1 MHMSLWTG
9 LLAGLSLA
17 ACSTPV
23 SPRVTPAAKAASLED
38 IKQDVSDSAAA
49 PARTL
54 AMFTPGPD
62 QACYDRATMGS
73 TMVVDAHNH
82 FRPFGGPA
90 IPFPETVSYLERT
103 GVLFANVYGIGQ
115 SLPVETGCTYYLDC
129 VGTPARPS
137 LQNDIV
143 NAANVID
150 YAPENV
156 VLTLSMTFPDLSR
169 PQDIPAQIEQLDRS
183 YSGMFRW
190 MGEVNLVKQ
199 ALMGNAHQPTP
210 EDVLE
215 GWAPFMQT
223 LRERSMPIAIHSDL
237 GSDETPDQYL
247 ALFEKV
253 LELYPDNTIVWMH
266 MGLSKELTTL
276 PAESHIATMTRL
288 LDAYPNLY
296 LDISW
301 RVVAD
306 AYFDTP
312 EKKAA
317 YVAFFNAYP
326 DRILTGTDFVAARAK
341 DFSVYEEEVAVN
353 SAILANLDDE
363 AFRQIALGESYF
375 RLLDMPYAAPE
386 ICEAG

>member
-1 MHMSLWTG
+1 
-9 LLAGLSLA
+9 
-17 ACSTPV
+17 
-23 SPRVTPAAKAASLED
+23 
-38 IKQDVSDSAAA
+38 
-49 PARTL
+49 
-54 AMFTPGPD
+54 
-62 QACYDRATMGS
+62 
-73 TMVVDAHNH
+73 
-82 FRPFGGPA
+82 
-90 IPFPETVSYLERT
+90 
-103 GVLFANVYGIGQ
+103 
-115 SLPVETGCTYYLDC
+115 
-129 VGTPARPS
+129 
-137 LQNDIV
+137 
-143 NAANVID
+143 
-150 YAPENV
+150 
-156 VLTLSMTFPDLSR
+156 
-169 PQDIPAQIEQLDRS
+169 
-183 YSGMFRW
+183 MFRW

-301 RVVAD
+301 RVVPD

-375 RLLDMPYAAPE
+375 RLLDMP
-386 ICEAG
+386 

>member
-1 MHMSLWTG
+1 MRITLA
-9 LLAGLSLA
+9 AGLAAGLGLSACTTDISLRQDA
-17 ACSTPV
+17 AQ
-23 SPRVTPAAKAASLED
+23 AASKEGGNEAS
-38 IKQDVSDSAAA
+38 SDAVAE
-49 PARTL
+49 PPVRTL
-54 AMFTPGPD
+54 AMFRPGPD

-73 TMVVDAHNH
+73 NMVVDAHNH

-90 IPFPETVSYLERT
+90 IPFPETVSYMERT

-129 VGTPARPS
+129 IGTPARPS
-137 LQNDIV
+137 LQNDIA
-143 NAANVID
+143 NAANLID
-150 YAPENV
+150 YAPESV

-169 PQDIPAQIEQLDRS
+169 PEQVPAEIERLDQ
-183 YSGMFRW
+183 YYNGMFRW
-190 MGEVNLVKQ
+190 VGEVNLVKQ
-199 ALMGNAHQPTP
+199 ALMGNAHAAAP
-210 EDVLE
+210 EAVLKD
-215 GWAPFMQT
+215 WAPFMQT

-237 GSDETPDQYL
+237 GSDETPDAYL
-247 ALFEKV
+247 PLFEKV
-253 LELYPDNTIVWMH
+253 LELYPDNVIVWMH

-276 PAESHIATMTRL
+276 PVKTHIETMTRL

-301 RVVAD
+301 RVVPD

-317 YVAFFNAYP
+317 YVDFFNAYP

-341 DFSVYEEEVAVN
+341 DFSIYKEEVEVN
-353 SAILANLDDE
+353 SVILADLDDD
-363 AFRQIALGESYF
+363 AFRKIALGETYF
-375 RLLDMPYAAPE
+375 RLLDLPYAAPS